1 MTTIKNYHA
10 MTLAEMKNHTQ
21 GFDWDSFITSR
32 KLTDKQLAKVVV
44 ETDSAVEQ
52 TAKIL
57 QIPQFRH

>member
-1 MTTIKNYHA
+1 
-10 MTLAEMKNHTQ
+10 MTLTEMKNHTQ